1 MTWNA
6 FESFLMINALPM
18 INLIVLLLV
27 ILKQQEQ
34 ERRINQLYERRT
46 TPRKDTSHD
55 AGQYR

>member
-34 ERRINQLYERRT
+34 ERRINQLYERRA
-46 TPRKDTSHD
+46 TPRKDPNPY
-55 AGQYR
+55 AGQH